1 MAIKLQSIIILKLL
15 RETLFGV
22 GLFLK
27 TDLPTFDTRHCGFK
41 SPALGNITSFLNLK
55 KKAIGI
61 TNYTVVKTVRLDRT
75 IYKFNITSWKTSG
88 HLAPSTVRGANKRGK
103 EDKVENLKTKTKQK

>member
-22 GLFLK
+22 GFFWK

-55 KKAIGI
+55 KKAIGLQI
-61 TNYTVVKTVRLDRT
+61 ILLLKL
-75 IYKFNITSWKTSG
+75 SG
-88 HLAPSTVRGANKRGK
+88 
-103 EDKVENLKTKTKQK
+103 